1 MRRVLDTPMK
11 YLANQKMNKFMKRA
25 LKEAK
30 KAYKKGE
37 VPIGAVVV
45 KDNKIIAK
53 AYNQR
58 ETKQDPTGHAEI
70 IALKKAS
77 KKIKSWRLEDCDIY
91 VTLEPCPMCAGAII
105 QARIKNLYFGA
116 YDFKSG
122 AASSAINLF
131 NYPWNHQVKVKGGI
145 LESESKE
152 LLQTFFK
159 SLRK

>member
-1 MRRVLDTPMK
+1 
-11 YLANQKMNKFMKRA
+11 MKRA

-45 KDNKIIAK
+45 KDNKIISK

>member
-1 MRRVLDTPMK
+1 MKLALDMPMK
-11 YLANQKMNKFMKRA
+11 FRENQKMSKYMKIA

-45 KDNKIIAK
+45 KDNKVIAR
-53 AYNQR
+53 AHNLR
-58 ETKQDPTGHAEI
+58 ESKHDPTGHAEI
-70 IALKKAS
+70 IAIKKAS
-77 KKIKSWRLEDCDIY
+77 KKLKSWRLEDCDIY

-116 YDFKSG
+116 YDSKSG
-122 AASSAINLF
+122 AASGAINLF
-131 NYPWNHQVKVKGGI
+131 NYPWNHQVKVNGGI
-145 LESESKE
+145 LEMESKM
-152 LLQTFFK
+152 LLKEFFK

>member
-1 MRRVLDTPMK
+1 MSKYMK
-11 YLANQKMNKFMKRA
+11 IA

-45 KDNKIIAK
+45 KDNKVIAR
-53 AYNQR
+53 AHNLR
-58 ETKQDPTGHAEI
+58 ESKHDPTGHAEI
-70 IALKKAS
+70 IAIKKAS
-77 KKIKSWRLEDCDIY
+77 KKLKSWRLEDCDIY

-116 YDFKSG
+116 YDSKSG

-131 NYPWNHQVKVKGGI
+131 NYPWNHQVKVNGGI
-145 LESESKE
+145 LEMESKM
-152 LLQTFFK
+152 LLKEFFK
-159 SLRK
+159 PLRK